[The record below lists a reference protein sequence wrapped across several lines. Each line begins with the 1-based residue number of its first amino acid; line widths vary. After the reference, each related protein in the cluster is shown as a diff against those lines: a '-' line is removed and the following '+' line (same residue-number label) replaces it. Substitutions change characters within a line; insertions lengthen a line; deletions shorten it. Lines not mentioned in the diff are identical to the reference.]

1 MSSSDI
7 FLILDKVPLRL
18 DLLLKLYIWRFWL
31 VCIKINIVMQNIP
44 SIVSGHIDFS
54 LYSTS
59 YSTHPLLTS
68 LYQIWLIVIK
78 TILQRNIITTLA
90 EFALKSLT
98 SLFNPF
104 ISNSVESPS
113 EILIVNIFDNPTFQ
127 CIHICI
133 MLLKPIIKVVLKIP
147 VLFLLQIDHNL
158 LLAINRERVQII

>member
-1 MSSSDI
+1 
-7 FLILDKVPLRL
+7 
-18 DLLLKLYIWRFWL
+18 
-31 VCIKINIVMQNIP
+31 
-44 SIVSGHIDFS
+44 
-54 LYSTS
+54 
-59 YSTHPLLTS
+59 
-68 LYQIWLIVIK
+68 
-78 TILQRNIITTLA
+78 
-90 EFALKSLT
+90 
-98 SLFNPF
+98 LFNPF